1 MVVAASLLLVTACSS
16 ESKSASTS
24 AASSTSVSTSA
35 STSVST
41 SPAVASSSSTAA
53 KPTTTVPSSADVP
66 PVTGGTVA
74 TSADIGP
81 VGTAATTTAGGTS
94 AGGTSNSAVPSTG
107 AATSTFSVETASGVV
122 SLKAKPV
129 RIVSLAPTHTESLFA
144 IGAGA
149 QVVAVDDQSNY
160 PAAAAAVKSS
170 LSGFTPN
177 VEAIAGYKP
186 DLVVISDDGANH
198 LATQLRALGI
208 PVWIG
213 PAATSLDDVYS
224 EIQQLGTLTGNGD
237 AASALITTMQGAIK
251 ASLAQLPTNEVPIT
265 YYHELDNTYFSV
277 TSKTFVGQ
285 LYSLAGLQ
293 NIADQAHP
301 SNDYP
306 QLSSELIISAN
317 PRLIFLADTK
327 CCGETAATVAAR
339 DGWSTI
345 AAVKNNG
352 VIAMDDDIASRW
364 GPRVVDYMQAIVDA
378 VKAMRSTAGG

>member
-1 MVVAASLLLVTACSS
+1 MTGSAMVVAASLLLVTACSS
-16 ESKSASTS
+16 ESKSAVTS
-24 AASSTSVSTSA
+24 ASVPSAPAAASSTTVA
-35 STSVST
+35 VR
-41 SPAVASSSSTAA
+41 PA
-53 KPTTTVPSSADVP
+53 TTVAATTVSGSADVP
-66 PVTGGTVA
+66 RPPVTGDTVL

-81 VGTAATTTAGGTS
+81 VGTATTTTS
-94 AGGTSNSAVPSTG
+94 AGGTSNSALPSTG

-149 QVVAVDDQSNY
+149 QVIAVEDQSNY
-160 PAAAAAVKSS
+160 PAAAGAVKSS
-170 LSGFTPN
+170 LSGFTPS

-198 LATQLRALGI
+198 LAAQLGALGI

-251 ASLAQLPTNEVPIT
+251 ASLAELPTNEVPIT

-352 VIAMDDDIASRW
+352 VIAVDDDIASRW
-364 GPRVVDYMQAIVDA
+364 GPRVVVYMQVIVDA
-378 VKAMRSTAGG
+378 VKAMRPASGG

>member
-1 MVVAASLLLVTACSS
+1 MAVAASLLLVTACSS
-16 ESKSASTS
+16 DSKSASTS
-24 AASSTSVSTSA
+24 ASTSA
-35 STSVST
+35 SASISVST
-41 SPAVASSSSTAA
+41 SPAAGSSTTVAIL
-53 KPTTTVPSSADVP
+53 PTTTVAASADVP
-66 PVTGGTVA
+66 RPPVTGDSVA
-74 TSADIGP
+74 NSADIGP
-81 VGTAATTTAGGTS
+81 VATAATSTS
-94 AGGTSNSAVPSTG
+94 AAGTSNSAGTG
-107 AATSTFSVETASGVV
+107 GATSTFSVETASGVV

-149 QVVAVDDQSNY
+149 QVIAVDDQSNY
-160 PAAAAAVKSS
+160 PAAVAAVKSS

-198 LATQLRALGI
+198 LAAQLQSLGI

-224 EIQQLGTLTGNGD
+224 EIQQLGTLTGNGG
-237 AASALITTMQGAIK
+237 AASALITEMQGKIK
-251 ASLAQLPTNEVPIT
+251 ASLAGLPTNEVPIT

-277 TSKTFVGQ
+277 TSKTFIGQ

-293 NIADQAHP
+293 NIADQANA

-339 DGWSTI
+339 DGWSAI

-352 VIAMDDDIASRW
+352 VVAMDDDIASRW

-378 VKAMRSTAGG
+378 VKAMRPTSGG